1 MATKDSDDENC
12 CFFEVSIA
20 GSPHPPHRM
29 VMQLF
34 RETCPNT
41 CQNFA
46 ALCASPGRTTPSR
59 PLATYR
65 GSIFHRVVP
74 QFMVQGG
81 DFEHFNG
88 TGGYSVLN
96 TSARTFAD
104 ESFAISHDKA
114 GILSMANKGKN
125 TNGSQFFITLQPTPH
140 LNQKHVVFG
149 QVVEGMS
156 AVHSMATDVEL
167 EGTKPTA
174 MQKIIIVD
182 CGVGRGPNSGEK
194 RSDDSEI
201 ESNSDRRRHS
211 KHSKDEKKR
220 KSKEKRKSHKA
231 KRKRKHSKERHGKRK
246 EYDSDSDDS
255 SHDSLST
262 TSSTAGSR
270 RKDRKQRRHHKGDH
284 KERKRSHSSSKRRL
298 DDRSCSVSSSDSR
311 KRSHKH
317 HR

>member
-1 MATKDSDDENC
+1 
-12 CFFEVSIA
+12 
-20 GSPHPPHRM
+20 
-29 VMQLF
+29 
-34 RETCPNT
+34 
-41 CQNFA
+41 
-46 ALCASPGRTTPSR
+46 
-59 PLATYR
+59 
-65 GSIFHRVVP
+65 
-74 QFMVQGG
+74 MVQGG